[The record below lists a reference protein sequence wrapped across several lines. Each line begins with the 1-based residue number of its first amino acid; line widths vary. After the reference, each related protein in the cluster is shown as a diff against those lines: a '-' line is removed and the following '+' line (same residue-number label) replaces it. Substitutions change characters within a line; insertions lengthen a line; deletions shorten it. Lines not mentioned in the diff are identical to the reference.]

1 MFSHAFHVCIVSK
14 NTLLCGGNKEYLS
27 IYLSICIW
35 YIEMASLSPFL
46 ARGDFFC
53 YNADNVCKHFG
64 TRSGPTECQT
74 VLNLK
79 ELFEKANFENSQ
91 QITKI
96 A

>member
-1 MFSHAFHVCIVSK
+1 
-14 NTLLCGGNKEYLS
+14 
-27 IYLSICIW
+27 
-35 YIEMASLSPFL
+35 MASLSPFL

-79 ELFEKANFENSQ
+79 ELFEKANFENSK